1 MSVLVDTSIWSL
13 ALRRRSARLNA
24 DERNRVEALRR
35 LIELNEAKL
44 IGAVRQE
51 LLSGIKERKEFEALR
66 DELRNFQ
73 DEPLDAE
80 DYERAA
86 EMTNRLT
93 SIGITCS
100 PIDVLIC
107 AVAKQ
112 RDWEIFSTDR
122 DFERYSKE
130 FDCPLFRISRQK

>member
-24 DERNRVEALRR
+24 DERNRVETLRR
-35 LIELNEAKL
+35 LIELSEAKL

-51 LLSGIKERKEFEALR
+51 LLSGVKERKELEALR

-73 DEPLDAE
+73 DEPLDRE

-86 EMTNRLT
+86 EITNRLT
-93 SIGITCS
+93 SIGIACS

-112 RDWEIFSTDR
+112 RDWEIFTTDR
-122 DFERYSKE
+122 DFDRYSNE